1 MPSSDQGNPTISAL
15 FYINIYMSR
24 TFALAPNPNPSSPS
38 QLDPSQYPQYS
49 FMKSFDKNTRSNS
62 AFASSL
68 IKMSGGQTCQPPV
81 ANVNTRG
88 PVPQF
93 RQLFYYD
100 SPPVFFPFFCFI
112 VSPAQVTPAHLFVI
126 CRLRVCR
133 LIVAAFCLM
142 HFDFATAKQQRQKFV
157 ICGNRLTFT
166 RRRTFVFN

>member
-1 MPSSDQGNPTISAL
+1 MPSSGQGNPTISAL

-24 TFALAPNPNPSSPS
+24 TFALAPNPNPRSPS
-38 QLDPSQYPQYS
+38 QLDPSQYPQYF

-62 AFASSL
+62 AFASSR

-100 SPPVFFPFFCFI
+100 SPLVFFPFFF
-112 VSPAQVTPAHLFVI
+112 VLLFPQLKLPQLI
-126 CRLRVCR
+126 CLSF
-133 LIVAAFCLM
+133 A
-142 HFDFATAKQQRQKFV
+142 DFESA
-157 ICGNRLTFT
+157 G
-166 RRRTFVFN
+166 